1 MSNIQKQHKISP
13 AIAWLTIQKFI
24 IFYCPLDG
32 EHTNIRWRYFYA
44 LLPVCSISNI
54 QVFFFCRL
62 SSRSYPI
69 CSLLQFMD
77 SLHKQKAPKAQAKN
91 IMVIKII
98 INANMFTP
106 SIFYL
111 PNNPKPFGC
120 KSEFCIRNDRLMPA

>member
-1 MSNIQKQHKISP
+1 MRHPPSTGRPSKKITP
-13 AIAWLTIQKFI
+13 
-24 IFYCPLDG
+24 PD
-32 EHTNIRWRYFYA
+32 IRWHYFYA

-54 QVFFFCRL
+54 LVFFFFLCRL

-91 IMVIKII
+91 IMIVKII

-106 SIFYL
+106 SLFYL
-111 PNNPKPFGC
+111 PNNPGSFGC
-120 KSEFCIRNDRLMPA
+120 KPEFCIRNDRLMPAYKFFVTA